1 MKKNQSD
8 IHDLSIKLR
17 DLGVGLE
24 QEDDASG
31 YLGVMLEHDTE
42 TGLLETNKSEMV
54 ECLIEVVG
62 LDDGTTH
69 GKYTPA
75 EASPLVKYE
84 EGKQESGTFIYSSF
98 VDMILYLSVNT
109 RPDVTYDVK

>member
-17 DLGVGLE
+17 ELGVGLE
-24 QEDDASG
+24 QEDNASG
-31 YLGVMLEHDTE
+31 YLGVILEHETKTE
-42 TGLLETNKSEMV
+42 LLETNKSDMV
-54 ECLIEVVG
+54 ECLIEAVG
-62 LDDGTTH
+62 LDDGTNH
-69 GKYTPA
+69 GKYTPS
-75 EASPLVKYE
+75 EASPLVKDE

-109 RPDVTYDVK
+109 SPDVTYDVK